1 MNVTRFKWK
10 HPLND
15 ASVLAGATRK
25 FEGGIL
31 TEELGRGGGGGGSE
45 ENLCS
50 ANFTPVGE
58 RNRHERY
65 VLREEL
71 A

>member
-1 MNVTRFKWK
+1 ME
-10 HPLND
+10 
-15 ASVLAGATRK
+15 ASSQRCQRARWGISRK

-31 TEELGRGGGGGGSE
+31 TRELGRGGGGGGSE
-45 ENLCS
+45 ENLCG
-50 ANFTPVGE
+50 AAFTPVGE